1 MTNHYDLIAI
11 GAGSGGLSV
20 VERAAS
26 YGAKC
31 AVIERGDIGGTC
43 VNVGCVPKKT
53 MWYGANMAY
62 TLKNSLDYGFDVSIN
77 GFNWQ
82 KLVKGR
88 QSYISGIKNWYH
100 NYLNEN
106 NIDEITG
113 SASFVEANAGVNT
126 IKVGENIYSADHIVI
141 APGTTP
147 VVPDINGAE
156 LGITSDGFFALQQQ
170 PRKVAIVGS
179 GYIAVEFAGVL
190 NALGSDVTLL
200 IRGQSVLSHFDS
212 LLRDSLSKELLS
224 SGINVI
230 NNTSVESITKA
241 ANKELH
247 ISCNNNLH
255 YEGFDTLIWAI
266 GRRPNIDDLNL
277 NVTGIELSERGSI
290 KVDKYQNTNI
300 AGLYGLGDVTGHV
313 PLTPVA
319 VAAGRR
325 LGDRLFNGQT
335 ERYLDYEN
343 IPTVMF
349 SHPPIGTVGLSEE
362 DAIKRYGKE
371 EIKIYQ
377 SEFTPMAYA
386 FTTHQPHTAMKLVV
400 LGKEEKVIGCHII
413 GDGADEM
420 LQGFAVAIK
429 MGATKEDF
437 DNTVAIH
444 PTSAE
449 EMVTMR

>member
-1 MTNHYDLIAI
+1 MTHNNYDLIAI

-26 YGAKC
+26 YGARC
-31 AVIERGDIGGTC
+31 AVIERRDIGGTC

-62 TLKNSLDYGFDVSIN
+62 ALKNAKDYGFDVSID

-88 QSYISGIKNWYH
+88 QSYINGIKNWYH
-100 NYLNEN
+100 GYLDEN

-113 SASFVEANAGVNT
+113 SASFVDAKT
-126 IKVGENIYSADHIVI
+126 LKVGEDTFSADHIVI

-147 VVPDINGAE
+147 VIPDLSGAD

-170 PRKVAIVGS
+170 PKKVAIVGS

-190 NALGSDVTLL
+190 NALGSDVTMLV
-200 IRGQSVLSHFDS
+200 RGQAVLSHFDS
-212 LLRDSLSKELLS
+212 LLRESLSKELIS
-224 SGINVI
+224 EGINVI
-230 NNTSVESITKA
+230 NNTSVESITKSGTG
-241 ANKELH
+241 ELH
-247 ISCNNNLH
+247 ISCNNKLH

-266 GRRPNIDDLNL
+266 GRRPNLDDLNL
-277 NVTGIELSERGSI
+277 KVTGAELNGKGEIS
-290 KVDKYQNTNI
+290 VDKFQNTNVP
-300 AGLYGLGDVTGHV
+300 GLYALGDVTGHM

-325 LGDRLFNGQT
+325 LADRLFDAQT
-335 ERYLDYEN
+335 ERHLDYEN

-371 EIKIYQ
+371 EVKTYQ

-386 FTTHQPHTAMKLVV
+386 FTSHQPNTAMKLVV

>member
-1 MTNHYDLIAI
+1 MAEKHYDLIAI

-20 VERAAS
+20 VERAS
-26 YGAKC
+26 LHGAKC

-53 MWYGANMAY
+53 MWYGASTAY
-62 TLKNSLDYGFDVSIN
+62 NLKNANDYGFDVSIN
-77 GFNWQ
+77 GFDWQ
-82 KLVKGR
+82 KLVKRR
-88 QSYISGIKNWYH
+88 QSYINGIKDWYH

-113 SASFVEANAGVNT
+113 SASFVDVKT
-126 IKVGENIYSADHIVI
+126 LKVGENIYSADHIVI

-147 VVPDINGAE
+147 IVPAIEGAD
-156 LGITSDGFFALQQQ
+156 LGMTSDGFFALQQR
-170 PRKVAIVGS
+170 PDKVAIVGS

-190 NALGSDVTLL
+190 NALGCDVSLL
-200 IRGQSVLSHFDS
+200 VRGPSIIRHFDS
-212 LLRDSLSKELLS
+212 LIRDTLTKEMLSE
-224 SGINVI
+224 GINMI
-230 NNTSVESITKA
+230 NNVTVESVSRIA
-241 ANKELH
+241 DQLH
-247 ISCNNNLH
+247 LDCNNSQH

-266 GRRPNIDDLNL
+266 GRKPNIDGLNL
-277 NVTGIELSERGSI
+277 SVTGVMLNDDGSI
-290 KVDKYQNTNI
+290 KVDKYQNT
-300 AGLYGLGDVTGHV
+300 AVPGLYALGDVTGHI

-325 LGDRLFNGQT
+325 LADRLFGGQPK
-335 ERYLDYEN
+335 RHLDYEN
-343 IPTVMF
+343 IPTVLF
-349 SHPPIGTVGLSEE
+349 SHPPVGTVGLTEEAARMHYGDSE
-362 DAIKRYGKE
+362 INTYV
-371 EIKIYQ
+371 

-386 FTTHQPHTAMKLVV
+386 FTRHQPRTAMKLVV
-400 LGKEEKVIGCHII
+400 KGKEEKIVGCHII

-429 MGATKEDF
+429 MGATKKDF

>member
-1 MTNHYDLIAI
+1 MSDKHYNVIAI

-26 YGAKC
+26 YGARC
-31 AVIERGDIGGTC
+31 AVIERGDMGGTC

-62 TLKNSLDYGFDVSIN
+62 MLQNAKDYGFDISIN
-77 GFNWQ
+77 DFNWQ

-88 QSYISGIKNWYH
+88 QSYIDGIKNWYDG
-100 NYLNEN
+100 YLSEN
-106 NIDEITG
+106 NIDVVRG
-113 SASFVEANAGVNT
+113 SACFVDEKT
-126 IKVGENIYSADHIVI
+126 LKVGDVTYSADHIAI

-147 VVPDINGAE
+147 VVPDVEGAE
-156 LGITSDGFFALQQQ
+156 LGITSDGFFALQQR
-170 PRKVAIVGS
+170 PDKVAIVGS

-190 NALGSDVTLL
+190 NALGSDVTILV
-200 IRGQSVLSHFDS
+200 RGQSVLSHFDS
-212 LLRDSLSKELLS
+212 LLRESLTKELLS
-224 SGINVI
+224 AGINII
-230 NNTSVESITKA
+230 NNTSVESVSKVG
-241 ANKELH
+241 KEIHL
-247 ISCNNNLH
+247 SCNNKQH

-266 GRRPNIDDLNL
+266 GRSPNTAGLNL
-277 NVTGIELSERGSI
+277 EVTGVELDARGNI
-290 KVDKYQNTNI
+290 KVDKFQNTNV
-300 AGLYGLGDVTGHV
+300 AGLYALGDVTGHV

-325 LGDRLFNGQT
+325 LSDRIFGGKVD
-335 ERYLDYEN
+335 RYLDYEN

-349 SHPPIGTVGLSEE
+349 SHPPIGTVGLSEQ
-362 DAIKRYGKE
+362 DAIFRYGKDAV
-371 EIKIYQ
+371 KTYQ

-386 FTTHQPHTAMKLVV
+386 FTSHQPRTAMKLVV
-400 LGKEEKVIGCHII
+400 LGEDEKIIGCHMM

-429 MGATKEDF
+429 MGATKKDF

>member
-1 MTNHYDLIAI
+1 
-11 GAGSGGLSV
+11 
-20 VERAAS
+20 
-26 YGAKC
+26 
-31 AVIERGDIGGTC
+31 
-43 VNVGCVPKKT
+43 
-53 MWYGANMAY
+53 
-62 TLKNSLDYGFDVSIN
+62 
-77 GFNWQ
+77 
-82 KLVKGR
+82 
-88 QSYISGIKNWYH
+88 
-100 NYLNEN
+100 
-106 NIDEITG
+106 
-113 SASFVEANAGVNT
+113 
-126 IKVGENIYSADHIVI
+126 
-141 APGTTP
+141 
-147 VVPDINGAE
+147 
-156 LGITSDGFFALQQQ
+156 
-170 PRKVAIVGS
+170 
-179 GYIAVEFAGVL
+179 
-190 NALGSDVTLL
+190 
-200 IRGQSVLSHFDS
+200 VLSHFDS
-212 LLRDSLSKELLS
+212 LLRDTLSKELLFA
-224 SGINVI
+224 GINII
-230 NNTSVESITKA
+230 NNTSIESIMMA
-241 ANKELH
+241 GSNELH

-266 GRRPNIDDLNL
+266 GRRPNLNDLNL
-277 NVTGIELSERGSI
+277 NVTGIELDDRGNI
-290 KVDKYQNTNI
+290 KVDKYQNTNV

-349 SHPPIGTVGLSEE
+349 SHPPIGTVGLSEQ
-362 DAIKRYGKE
+362 DAIKRYGID
-371 EIKIYQ
+371 EIRTYQ

-386 FTTHQPHTAMKLVV
+386 FTTHQPRTAMKLVV

>member
-1 MTNHYDLIAI
+1 MTHRHYDVIAI

-26 YGAKC
+26 YGQQC

-53 MWYGANMAY
+53 MWYGADMAY
-62 TLKNSLDYGFDVSIN
+62 NLKNAHDYGFDITIN

-88 QSYISGIKNWYH
+88 QSYVNGIKNWYH
-100 NYLNEN
+100 KYLTEN
-106 NIDEITG
+106 NIDEIRG
-113 SASFVEANAGVNT
+113 SACFVDAKT
-126 IKVGENIYSADHIVI
+126 LKVGENTFSANHIVI

-147 VVPDINGAE
+147 VVPDISGAD
-156 LGITSDGFFALQQQ
+156 LGITSDGFFALQHR
-170 PRKVAIVGS
+170 PNKVAIVGS
-179 GYIAVEFAGVL
+179 GYIAIEFAGVL
-190 NALGSDVTLL
+190 NALGCDVTLL
-200 IRGQSVLSHFDS
+200 VRGPTVIRHFDS
-212 LLRDSLSKELLS
+212 MLRESLNRELLS

-230 NNTSVESITKA
+230 NNVTVESVEKLGTA
-241 ANKELH
+241 LH
-247 ISCNNNLH
+247 FNCSNNQH

-266 GRRPNIDDLNL
+266 GRRPNTADLNL
-277 NVTGIELSERGSI
+277 SVTGVEVNEQGSI
-290 KVDKYQNTNI
+290 KVDKYQNTCVE
-300 AGLYGLGDVTGHV
+300 GLYALGDVTGHI

-325 LGDRLFNGQT
+325 LADRLFGGQPD
-335 ERYLDYEN
+335 RYLDYEN
-343 IPTVMF
+343 VPTVLF
-349 SHPPIGTVGLSEE
+349 SHPPVGTVGLSEE
-362 DAIKRYGKE
+362 DARMHYGDKNIKT
-371 EIKIYQ
+371 YQ
-377 SEFTPMAYA
+377 STFTPMAFA
-386 FTTHQPHTAMKLVV
+386 FTSHQPHTAMKLVV
-400 LGKEEKVIGCHII
+400 LGEEEKVVGCHII
-413 GDGADEM
+413 GTGADEM

-429 MGATKEDF
+429 MGATKKDF